1 MRLKSSTS
9 TQMVTSTDIVHHTD
23 LLTMYRMLSVRTGD
37 CINSRVMLNFR
48 LSRFVACI

>member
-1 MRLKSSTS
+1 M
-9 TQMVTSTDIVHHTD
+9 TSTDIVHHTD
-23 LLTMYRMLSVRTGD
+23 LLTIRYRMLSVRTGD